1 MRSTKRFLLKRL
13 GGLLL
18 LPGLMAVSG
27 HAQGGVDAA
36 ILLKPAPDSWPS
48 YHGDYS
54 GRRHSALTQINQHNV
69 QNLTLAWAFQT
80 SQPATIKSSPLMV
93 DGVLYFTV
101 PDNIWAVDARSG
113 HMLWH
118 FNKPSTKGDH
128 IGQRGVAMYRGY
140 LYFLTPDDH
149 LISLNA
155 KDGTVRWNVEVADVG
170 KGYWTTMA
178 PLVVKNHVIVGVS
191 GDLDNLTGYL
201 RSVDVETGATQWQ
214 WDATPPA
221 GTPNATTGGMTWI
234 TGTYDPSLNLLYWGT
249 GNPTPVLNG
258 ATRPGDDRWTC
269 AIVALDADTGELKWG
284 FQPSQHDTHDWDAVE
299 IPVLV
304 DGTFHGKPHKML
316 MQSSRNGYFFVL
328 DRETGKSLLT
338 APFAPANWATGLDD
352 KGQPLPDPKKEPAP
366 DGRLIAP
373 DEGGGTNYRSPS
385 FDARTGLFIV
395 DAHPSYSLYFTK
407 PADGAYGWAGAD
419 YGLWGKGV
427 IEAIDY
433 QTGKIRWSHEVGQG
447 GSGAGVMTT
456 DAGLTFTGDG
466 HGNMLVL
473 ATSDG
478 KTLWHAGTG
487 AAMATSPITYML
499 DGRQYVITSS
509 GGVMF
514 AWTLPEPALG
524 TARAAATKVASVRD
538 GRSGGVPAKAGSAR
552 TVAAVKQQ

>member
-1 MRSTKRFLLKRL
+1 MTVKKHRAERMSLRRL
-13 GGLLL
+13 GSVVLLATGLGACL
-18 LPGLMAVSG
+18 G
-27 HAQGGVDAA
+27 HAQVSD
-36 ILLKPAPDSWPS
+36 PASAEHPGADTWPT

-54 GRRHSALTQINQHNV
+54 GKRHSALTQINQHNV
-69 QNLTLAWAFQT
+69 QNLTLAWAFQ
-80 SQPATIKSSPLMV
+80 SNQSATIKSSPLVV

-118 FNKPSTKGDH
+118 FNKPSTKGLH
-128 IGQRGVAMYRGY
+128 IGQRGVAIYKGY

-155 KDGTVRWNVEVADVG
+155 KDGSVRWNVEVADVE

-178 PLVVKNHVIVGVS
+178 PLIVKNHVIIGVS
-191 GDLDNLTGYL
+191 GDFDNLTGYL

-214 WDATPPA
+214 WNATPPV
-221 GTPNATTGGMTWI
+221 GTPNSTTGGMTWI

-258 ATRPGDDRWTC
+258 TTRPGDDKWTC
-269 AIVALDADTGELKWG
+269 AIVALDPDTGELKWG
-284 FQPSQHDTHDWDAVE
+284 FQPSPHDTHDWDAVE

-304 DGTFHGKPHKML
+304 DGLFHGKPHKML

-338 APFAPANWATGLDD
+338 TPFGPTNWATGVDATGRP
-352 KGQPLPDPKKEPAP
+352 KPDPRKEPAP

-373 DEGGGTNYRSPS
+373 DEGGMTNYRSPS
-385 FDARTGLFIV
+385 FDTKTGLFIV
-395 DAHPSYSLYFTK
+395 DAHPSFSLYFAK
-407 PADGAYGWAGAD
+407 PEDGAYGWAGAD

-433 QTGKIRWSHEVGQG
+433 QSGKIRWSHEVGEG

-456 DAGLTFTGDG
+456 DSGLAFTGDAY
-466 HGNMLVL
+466 GNLLAL
-473 ATSDG
+473 ATNDG
-478 KTLWHAGTG
+478 RTLWHTGTG
-487 AAMATSPITYML
+487 SPMATSPITYML
-499 DGRQYVITSS
+499 DGRQYVVTGS

-514 AWTLPEPALG
+514 AWALPE
-524 TARAAATKVASVRD
+524 AATGSVAATSVKVAGVH
-538 GRSGGVPAKAGSAR
+538 GGGSQKAGSAKAL
-552 TVAAVKQQ
+552 AAVKHE